1 MRLLLILVGALLA
14 TVSANPVE
22 LEADLEEDDT
32 GLDIEDVGED
42 LGQILQG
49 LFDARDPRD
58 VEEETEEEAE
68 EADEDSESVEEKEEE
83 QVISPQEVARFNNYM
98 DAIYRRMNAALRA
111 KMMDPMTLNLNQKVK
126 KEEKSEKT
134 NHREVREA
142 EEEDEVEE
150 VDDEEDEDEQE
161 VESVDRMGKLSKKK
175 GKGKK
180 GKKGSKV
187 EKDKKEKK
195 GKNKGQKDKRMNK
208 NDKKKSKLTREERL
222 KKKADRKKKQEDKKK
237 NKTNKGV
244 DREERSGNKKGNK
257 HNKKHSKAQKE
268 NKNKG
273 HGKGKGKGK
282 NHKGNKARDGKDKEE
297 GPAMGSLSGM
307 ATLRRDGDVQIKNAE
322 NHKVVKSTFSVGP
335 LSLEVSKKY
344 GSGKARTVR
353 TARAKTAVMQGV
365 MQLKVKEDGSA
376 HILSVVFKKPE
387 DVAVSGSISD
397 NRKRSDNFVKNSV
410 NKMRPLAAQ
419 KILKT
424 ARYVLKAPHSKKTE

>member
-1 MRLLLILVGALLA
+1 MRLLLILVGVLLA

-32 GLDIEDVGED
+32 ALDIEDVGED

-142 EEEDEVEE
+142 EDEEVEE
-150 VDDEEDEDEQE
+150 EDDEEDEQE

-175 GKGKK
+175 GKK

-187 EKDKKEKK
+187 EKEKKEKK

-208 NDKKKSKLTREERL
+208 NDKKKSKLTRAERL
-222 KKKADRKKKQEDKKK
+222 KKKEERKKKQEDKKK
-237 NKTNKGV
+237 NKTNKG
-244 DREERSGNKKGNK
+244 DKREERSGKNKNGNK

-268 NKNKG
+268 TKKNKG
-273 HGKGKGKGK
+273 TGKGKGKGK